1 MKSGT
6 TVPVLTAQGLA
17 KSYGPRVLFSD
28 LDLAIGRGERVGLVG
43 DNGAGK
49 STLAKI
55 LGGVEEPDAGEITLQ
70 RGARVAYLHQAP
82 QAETGTA
89 KEVVIGGLADWTQ
102 AVARHSA
109 LTERLSRGAAQ
120 AKGEE
125 GAEQALIVEQ
135 AAAAEAVE
143 RFGGWHRQQE
153 AEHLLDKLGLADPN
167 ALVSTLSGG
176 ERRRVDLA
184 RLLISQPDL
193 AILDEPTNHLDI
205 DTIEWLEKHIL
216 GAFRGALLVVTHDRY
231 LLERIAKRTLELD
244 HGRLFSYAG
253 GWSAYLEGKATRLEQ
268 EAREEKNRR
277 AFLRT
282 EMEWLRRSPSAR
294 RTKQK
299 ARIQRAEAQMT
310 RKSPGPRSEARL
322 DLETTRLG
330 NSVLTLE
337 GVELC
342 IPGRTL
348 VKPLDL
354 LVQKGDRLGIL
365 GKSGAGKSTLLR
377 AILGERK
384 LDAGRVRLGK
394 HTSFAYFDQER
405 SGLDLEKSVQD
416 NIAGGATKVEFRGET
431 VDVRS
436 YMARFLFDPPE
447 LRKKASSLS
456 GGERARVVLAKLLL
470 TPANVLVFDEPTND
484 LDVSTLGALEE
495 LITEANATAII
506 VSHDRYFLDRVATS
520 ILAFEGDGEVVRYV
534 GDYTTYVSLRDA
546 QKTAE
551 KRHAGD
557 STATTEGNTKV
568 PSDKE
573 TTAPEKKLKPLTGN
587 DKRELAGLPEA
598 IEKAEEKL
606 AETQAA
612 LSDPA
617 LYTERAS
624 EVEALLAKQSTQEA
638 ELERLMERW
647 EELEARAEANAR

>member
-1 MKSGT
+1 MSTGT
-6 TVPVLTAQGLA
+6 TAPVLTAQGLA

-55 LGGVEEPDAGEITLQ
+55 LGGVEESDAGEITLQ

-89 KEVVIGGLADWTQ
+89 RQVVIGGLAAWTD
-102 AVARHSA
+102 AVAKHAA
-109 LTERLSRGAAQ
+109 LTDQLSASAT
-120 AKGEE
+120 E
-125 GAEQALIVEQ
+125 ALIAEQ
-135 AAAAEAVE
+135 AAAAEEVE
-143 RFGGWHRQQE
+143 RLGGWHREQE
-153 AEHLLDKLGLADPN
+153 AEHLLDRLGLANPD
-167 ALVSTLSGG
+167 AAVSTLSGG

-184 RLLISQPDL
+184 RLLISAPDL

-216 GAFRGALLVVTHDRY
+216 GTFRGALLVVTHDRY

-253 GWSAYLEGKATRLEQ
+253 GWSSYLEGKGTRLEQ

-310 RKSPGPRSEARL
+310 RKSPGPRGDTRL

-330 NSVLTLE
+330 NSVLTLK
-337 GVELC
+337 GVELR

-377 AILGERK
+377 AILGERE
-384 LDAGRVRLGK
+384 LDGGNVRLGK

-405 SGLDLEKSVQD
+405 SGLDLDKSVQD

-447 LRKKASSLS
+447 LRKKASALS

-520 ILAFEGDGEVVRYV
+520 ILAFEGEGQVVRYV
-534 GDYTTYVSLRDA
+534 GDYSTYVSLRDA
-546 QKTAE
+546 QKRSPEKEAKSENTAAQNTAE
-551 KRHAGD
+551 SMPDDTRVA
-557 STATTEGNTKV
+557 ELV
-568 PSDKE
+568 
-573 TTAPEKKLKPLTGN
+573 KLKPLTGN
-587 DKRELAGLPEA
+587 DKRELEGLPDA
-598 IEKAEEKL
+598 IEKAETAL
-606 AETQAA
+606 AKTQSE

-617 LYTERAS
+617 LYSERAH
-624 EVEALLAKQSTQEA
+624 EVESLLATQSTQEA
-638 ELERLMERW
+638 EVERLMDRW
-647 EELEARAEANAR
+647 AELEARAEANAR